1 MNTKNLTIQSLQSLK
16 EDTAGI
22 VYAILQLKRGDEYHY
37 KRFESYNRTVR
48 GYGRINIE
56 DYDFKGAFQLETGE
70 TETAHLLEEIF
81 RFWNMPARP
90 SWIRFTMPFTGHS
103 LSVSDIVALYQDNKI
118 RFFFCDRFG
127 FKELI
132 NETIPIT

>member
-1 MNTKNLTIQSLQSLK
+1 MNTKNLTIQSLKSLK

-81 RFWNMPARP
+81 RFWNMPAR
-90 SWIRFTMPFTGHS
+90 I
-103 LSVSDIVALYQDNKI
+103 SDRTSSKKAVFKI
-118 RFFFCDRFG
+118 FCKRANCDAQM
-127 FKELI
+127 
-132 NETIPIT
+132 IPGA